1 MESSKSTRWFRF
13 LPVIAIAIAGL
24 LAGVYVSSKTGLSSG
39 RVRVEDSATQAA
51 TQAKDSTATRAQS
64 DETALLQGIQAKLK
78 STQVLPSDFKSVPAF
93 SLLDVNG
100 NEITEA
106 ALAEQWS
113 LMFFGYTHC
122 PDVCPITLSVMKEV
136 VAKLEA
142 DSSPPLQV
150 VFMTVDPVRDTP
162 EIMKNYV
169 SFFSEEFVGISGDL
183 NATHEL
189 TRALGIVAAFTANKD
204 NPENYLVDHTAS
216 MLLVD
221 PDLRVRAKFAPPHEA
236 ATIVEDYKTL
246 MGAFN

>member
-64 DETALLQGIQAKLK
+64 DETDLLQGIQAKLK

-136 VAKLEA
+136 AATLEA

>member
-51 TQAKDSTATRAQS
+51 AQAKDSTATRAQS
-64 DETALLQGIQAKLK
+64 DETDLLQGIQAKLK

-136 VAKLEA
+136 AATLEA

>member
-1 MESSKSTRWFRF
+1 M
-13 LPVIAIAIAGL
+13 
-24 LAGVYVSSKTGLSSG
+24 
-39 RVRVEDSATQAA
+39 
-51 TQAKDSTATRAQS
+51 
-64 DETALLQGIQAKLK
+64 
-78 STQVLPSDFKSVPAF
+78 PAF

-136 VAKLEA
+136 AATLEA

>member
-136 VAKLEA
+136 AATLEA